1 MSDPTGMAGR
11 TPDLDALRHGALDVQ
26 GRLVE
31 ASNATLLCRL
41 ESGPECV
48 YKPVAGE
55 RPLWDFPAGTLAARE
70 VAAYVVSEAASWH
83 VVPPTVLRDGPY
95 GPGMCQLWVDDTG
108 ERLVDVVPPGRVPAG
123 WFSVLDGL
131 DTIGEP
137 VRLVHADDERLR
149 RLAVFD
155 LVINNADRKGGHV
168 LMRAD
173 GSVYG
178 VDHGV
183 SLHVDDKLRTVLWGW
198 AGARLSDAEVA
209 ELRKL
214 RSTIEGETAGTLRD
228 LLREDEVEAV
238 CARLDELLS
247 DPVFPTAQGRL
258 NPVPWPA
265 F

>member
-1 MSDPTGMAGR
+1 MTAPAIPQGDVELHGR
-11 TPDLDALRHGALDVQ
+11 IMP
-26 GRLVE
+26 
-31 ASNATLLCRL
+31 ASNATFLG
-41 ESGPECV
+41 EIDGQKVV

-55 RPLWDFPAGTLAARE
+55 RPLWDFPSGTLAARE
-70 VAAYVVSEAASWH
+70 VAAYVLSEAAGWH

-95 GPGMCQLWVDDTG
+95 GTGMCQLWVDDAG
-108 ERLVDVVPPGRVPAG
+108 ERLVDVVSPGRVPAA
-123 WFSVLDGL
+123 WFSVIDGL
-131 DTIGEP
+131 DARGEP

-168 LMRAD
+168 LIRAD
-173 GSVYG
+173 DSVCG

-183 SLHVDDKLRTVLWGW
+183 SLHVEDKLRTVLWGW

-214 RSTIEGETAGTLRD
+214 RARIEGETAGTLRD
-228 LLREDEVEAV
+228 LLSEDEVGAV
-238 CARLDELLS
+238 CVRLDDLLS
-247 DPVFPTAQGRL
+247 DPVFPTAHGRL
-258 NPVPWPA
+258 HPIPWPA